1 MINNYRFGNLNGTAV
16 NSHLLSINEQQYMRT
31 LSDMI
36 LLDIPNYLKEGKK
49 PIDTDKEIVA
59 LFDDF
64 SDLTF

>member
-1 MINNYRFGNLNGTAV
+1 
-16 NSHLLSINEQQYMRT
+16 MRT

-64 SDLTF
+64 SDLTFSNFVL

>member
-1 MINNYRFGNLNGTAV
+1 MSYSFCEEY